1 MDVKKD
7 SYYEVKDISAKQARE
22 LIDKEKDVIVVDVRT
37 REKYNEVH
45 IKGANLIPVQELE
58 QNIHKI
64 PKDKK
69 VIVHCGSGNSSSK
82 ACDILKGKGLKGL
95 YHLKGGIREWQS
107 EGYQVEKT

>member
-7 SYYEVKDISAKQARE
+7 SYKVKDISAKQAKE
-22 LIDKEKDVIVVDVRT
+22 LIDNEKDVIVVDVRT
-37 REKYNEVH
+37 KEKYNEVH

-69 VIVHCGSGNSSSK
+69 VIIHCGSRNSSSK
-82 ACDILKGKGLKGL
+82 ACEILKGKGLKNL
-95 YHLKGGIREWQS
+95 YHLKGGIREWQA
-107 EGYQVEKT
+107 EGYQVEKI

>member
-7 SYYEVKDISAKQARE
+7 SYEVKNISAKQTKE

-37 REKYNEVH
+37 KEKYNEVH

-69 VIVHCGSGNSSSK
+69 VIIHCGSGNSSSK
-82 ACDILKGKGLKGL
+82 ACEVLKGKGLKEAVPL
-95 YHLKGGIREWQS
+95 
-107 EGYQVEKT
+107 EGWYS

>member
-7 SYYEVKDISAKQARE
+7 SYEVKDISAKQAKE

-37 REKYNEVH
+37 KEKYNEVH
-45 IKGANLIPVQELE
+45 IKSANLIPVQELE

-69 VIVHCGSGNSSSK
+69 VIIHCGSGNSSSK
-82 ACDILKGKGLKGL
+82 ACEVLKGKGLKEL
-95 YHLKGGIREWQS
+95 YHLKGGIREWQA